1 MNEIDKAIDILV
13 DCEADMNYTK
23 QEIANAYL
31 LAIQALRE
39 KEARE
44 YGYNINH

>member
-1 MNEIDKAIDILV
+1 MNEIEKAIDILL
-13 DCEADMNYTK
+13 DCEADMDYTK
-23 QEIANAYL
+23 NEIASAYL

-44 YGYNINH
+44 CEYNIKH